1 MATIPIRFMN
11 ASREPLEDN
20 VDVIVTA
27 VRTSD
32 EVVRKKDHDGR
43 RKLRISG
50 LTGNE
55 SYLVRAFPVRH
66 RPVGQFVLAPAGN
79 KAADVELYCP
89 VDPQRATA
97 TFPIYAGLE
106 PTLQAVLER
115 STLERDAS
123 SPPLPIAGSPGQS
136 LYESLMP
143 IERAGLL
150 NLFCKMSHVA
160 VGGFTTWDFVTD
172 LYRVRGDRI
181 FANVAVE
188 FRDRV
193 KNAVAGGT
201 FTEVDSSLHTPPP
214 GFDRAKSF
222 KTRDRYGNLQL
233 TFFASTTAPLAF
245 KLDADIDDAGG
256 IEHAFQV
263 LDHWITHGETHPFD
277 IHEILTF
284 YQRLDTGYELV
295 V

>member
-1 MATIPIRFMN
+1 MATLSIRFLN
-11 ASREPLEDN
+11 ASREPVEDD

-27 VRTSD
+27 VRTSN
-32 EVVRKKDHDGR
+32 EVARKKDHDGR
-43 RKLRISG
+43 KKLRVSG
-50 LTGNE
+50 LTANE
-55 SYLVRAFPVRH
+55 PHLVRAFPVRH
-66 RPVGQFVLAPAGN
+66 RPVGQFVLAPAGD
-79 KAADVELYCP
+79 KPVDIELYCP

-97 TFPIYAGLE
+97 NFPIYSDLDA
-106 PTLQAVLER
+106 TLRLVLER
-115 STLERDAS
+115 STLERDPT
-123 SPPLPIAGSPGQS
+123 SPPLPVTGSPGQS
-136 LYESLMP
+136 LYESLTP
-143 IERAGLL
+143 VERAGLL

-160 VGGFTTWDFVTD
+160 LGERTTWDFVTD

-181 FANVAVE
+181 FANVALE

-193 KNAVAGGT
+193 KNAVAGGS
-201 FTEVDSSLHTPPP
+201 FTEEDSSLHTPPP

-245 KLDADIDDAGG
+245 KLDADIDDAAG
-256 IEHAFQV
+256 IEHVFQV
-263 LDHWITHGETHPFD
+263 LDHWIAGNETHPFD

-284 YQRLDTGYELV
+284 FQRLNTGYELV